1 MRPPPGLAVLLNLMS
16 GRQLEK
22 ALLLHVL
29 QPGHEELAVS
39 SICWLPVRS
48 CVAGSDSLNTY
59 CCCRFDAADRQLGER
74 PLP

>member
-29 QPGHEELAVS
+29 QPGHEELAVRC
-39 SICWLPVRS
+39 ICWLPVGS
-48 CVAGSDSLNTY
+48 YVAGSGSLNTY
-59 CCCRFDAADRQLGER
+59 CCCLVDAADCHLGER